1 MKRAVPLEVITL
13 LYLLF
18 YIPNIILTKHMA
30 TSPDAVL
37 GRPLTGL
44 EILPASLILS
54 GVATILWIWF
64 AGWWKSANQVRVGP
78 LSVPFPTRWTMLS
91 GLCTAFVL
99 FTVPLSYTFQGV
111 SIPYI
116 QLLMRGDVLLIAP
129 VVDLVSGRKVRW
141 WSWAALALVA
151 LGLFITIN
159 ARGGLKLPP
168 LAIATVVAYTVGYFG
183 RLAIMTKVS
192 KTGAAG
198 SVKSYF
204 VEEKIIGIPV
214 AIAVLAAISWFG
226 LGNQGGQ
233 LGWGFVD
240 VWTSDKLLPI
250 ALLGLT
256 LFVVSVFSIL
266 ILLDPRENTFCVPL
280 ERSASLLAGVVASYV
295 LAFTLGLP
303 KPTTAELIGSG
314 LLIGAIVLLSVAP
327 RMAARKAPAL
337 AEVT

>member
-13 LYLLF
+13 LYMLF
-18 YIPNIILTKHMA
+18 YIPYIILTKHLA
-30 TSPDAVL
+30 TTPDPTL
-37 GRPLTGL
+37 GRPLSGL
-44 EILPASLILS
+44 EILPASLALS
-54 GVATILWIWF
+54 GMATILWIWA
-64 AGWWKSANQVRVGP
+64 AGWWKSANQVKLGP
-78 LSVPFPTRWTMLS
+78 LSVPFPTRWTLLS
-91 GLCTAFVL
+91 GICTAFVL

-129 VVDLVSGRKVRW
+129 VVDLVMGRKVRW
-141 WSWAALALVA
+141 WSWTALALAA
-151 LGLFITIN
+151 LGMFIAIN
-159 ARGGLKLPP
+159 ARGGINLPP
-168 LAIATVVAYTVGYFG
+168 IAIATIIAYTIGYFG

-192 KTGAAG
+192 KTGAEG

-204 VEEKIIGIPV
+204 VEEKIVGIPV

-240 VWTSDKLLPI
+240 VWSSPQLLPI
-250 ALLGLT
+250 AVMGLT

-266 ILLDPRENTFCVPL
+266 ILLDARENTFCVPL
-280 ERSASLLAGVVASYV
+280 ERSASVLAGVVAAYV

-314 LLIGAIVLLSVAP
+314 LLVAAIVVLSVAP
-327 RMAARKAPAL
+327 RLAARRLAL
-337 AEVT
+337 AEAT